1 MANLRNRSDPNT
13 LRYKKLTM
21 LHGERWSSLE
31 TKDKTIFVSSLGR
44 VAYDKKGVR
53 CLYSQ
58 SSDKCGYMRIKQQR
72 GLSPLVH
79 RLVALAFIGNI
90 PDDMEINHKNGN
102 KQDNRVENLEIVSH
116 KQNMNHAKTVLGVRF
131 DGMKGKYGKKHHL
144 SMPVLCYDLSGVL
157 IREYESVRMAA
168 KECGLNFGNIAHVCN
183 GDYGHRTCGGYL
195 WKYKV

>member
-13 LRYKKLTM
+13 LRYKKLTI

-44 VAYDKKGVR
+44 VAYDIKGVR

-90 PDDMEINHKNGN
+90 PADMEINHKNGN

-116 KQNMNHAKTVLGVRF
+116 KQNMNHAKTVLGFRF
-131 DGMKGKYGKKHHL
+131 DGMKGKNGKKHHL
-144 SMPVLCYDLSGVL
+144 SMPVLCLDRSGNLVQ
-157 IREYESVRMAA
+157 EYESVRMAA
-168 KECGLNFGNIAHVCN
+168 KLCGLDASNISAVCN
-183 GDYGHRTCGGYL
+183 GKYGHITCGGYF
-195 WKYKV
+195 WKYK